1 LSSDLPNAHDDAL
14 LPSGLLAQFL
24 DAADTL
30 RNLIPSPRQAALGT
44 IAGLAVLLMTAS
56 ANAAVHTAIDGTKL
70 GLFWMLPFAGILG
83 SLALFPIAAPHF
95 WHRNYG
101 YVVLFWSLTFAV
113 PFAAVFGAGAAFRE
127 LLHVLIAEYIPFIV
141 LIGALFA
148 IAGGI
153 YAGGTLHG
161 SPGLNLTIMLAGMFL
176 ASFAGTTG
184 AAMILIRPLIR
195 ANRDRHYKTHVA
207 VFFIFLVCNIG
218 GALTPLGDP
227 PLFLGYLKGV
237 DFLWPLKVLWPHT
250 LVMAALVLGVFFALD
265 LYLFA
270 KEGGKKISPAQ
281 REAPFVR
288 GLVNVPLF
296 VLVVATVA
304 LSGSD
309 SLGKVQILGT
319 GASAT
324 GLLRD
329 FVLII
334 LGAAS
339 LLLTPRVCREQNE
352 FNWEPVLEVAKLF
365 AAIFVTMVPAIAIL
379 KAGPH
384 GSLAPLLALL
394 GGADAPNNTAY
405 FWLTGLL
412 SSFLDNAPTY
422 LVFFNAAGGDPETLM
437 GPMSQTLAAISA
449 GAVFMGANT
458 YIGNAPNLMVKAI
471 AEHLG
476 VKMPGFLG
484 FMLWSGAV
492 LMPAFLLLTV
502 IFFR

>member
-1 LSSDLPNAHDDAL
+1 VRS
-14 LPSGLLAQFL
+14 
-24 DAADTL
+24 
-30 RNLIPSPRQAALGT
+30 LILSPRQAALGT
-44 IAGLAVLLMTAS
+44 IAGLAALLMAGS
-56 ANAAVHTAIDGTKL
+56 ANAAAHSEIEGAKL
-70 GLFWMLPFAGILG
+70 SLFWMLPFAGILG
-83 SLALFPIAAPHF
+83 SLALFPMAAPHF
-95 WHRNYG
+95 WHRNCG
-101 YVVLFWSLTFAV
+101 YVTLFWGLAFLV

-127 LLHVLIAEYIPFIV
+127 LVHVLILEYIPFIA

-153 YAGGTLHG
+153 YAGGALRG
-161 SPGLNLTIMLAGMFL
+161 SPGLNFTIMLIGMVL
-176 ASFAGTTG
+176 ASFTGTTG

-195 ANRDRHYKTHVA
+195 ANRDRQYKTHVI

-227 PLFLGYLKGV
+227 PLFLGYLEGIY
-237 DFLWPLKVLWPHT
+237 FFWPLKFLWPHT
-250 LVMAALVLGVFFALD
+250 LLMAALVLGAFFALD
-265 LYLFA
+265 SHLFA
-270 KEGGKKISPAQ
+270 REGGKRISLAHS
-281 REAPFVR
+281 EAPFVR
-288 GLVNVPLF
+288 GLVNVPLLI
-296 VLVVATVA
+296 LVVAIVA
-304 LSGSD
+304 VSGTD
-309 SLGKVQILGT
+309 GLGKVEILGVEA
-319 GASAT
+319 GGM

-329 FVLII
+329 LVLIG

-339 LLLTPRVCREQNE
+339 LFLTPRIYREQNE

-365 AAIFVTMVPAIAIL
+365 AAIFVTIVPAIAIL
-379 KAGPH
+379 KAGAH

-394 GGADAPNNTAY
+394 GGPDAPNNTAY

-422 LVFFNAAGGDPETLM
+422 LMFFNAAGGDPDTLM
-437 GPMSQTLAAISA
+437 GPMSKTLTAISA

-458 YIGNAPNLMVKAI
+458 YIGNAPNFMVKAI

-476 VKMPGFLG
+476 VKMPGFFG

-492 LMPAFLLLTV
+492 LIPAFVLLTV